1 MKEAYVRGKRYQL
14 KIYDVTQGE
23 GRRFIL
29 VPISLEEKIWF
40 LTRAPENGT
49 ANSLAYNHGIE
60 VTLRKK
66 RIRVPNILRSEHH
79 IDIGTRVLQERKENG
94 IALKFISSTQYDDQV
109 NGQRM

>member
-66 RIRVPNILRSEHH
+66 RIRVQI
-79 IDIGTRVLQERKENG
+79 
-94 IALKFISSTQYDDQV
+94 F
-109 NGQRM
+109 